1 MLCKLD
7 NYLRSLYRLSGYI
20 AAFFLILVAIFILTG
35 FASRI
40 FGFYIR
46 GLAEYSGY
54 SMAASSFLALAYTF
68 GEKGHIRITLFLEK
82 FKENIKRI
90 LNLWC
95 LFVTTFFINDRIDTG
110 DVIGQS
116 KIDINK
122 NENAGELHNS
132 LMRLGADLLIKSID
146 KIFSSKENIS
156 TKQLEVK
163 NLKAAPKLNKT
174 NCKINWQ
181 DSCINIHNKIRGLS
195 PYPGARSVLDNLNK
209 KIKVIV
215 YKSDYIKEVHNHNSG
230 SIYIEKDKIKIAVAD
245 GYIYPLLIKFE
256 GKKTMDTKSLI
267 NGFNFNKECKM
278 I

>member
-35 FASRI
+35 IASRI

-95 LFVTTFFINDRIDTG
+95 LFITTFFSGFLSYYFIKMLI
-110 DVIGQS
+110 VSI
-116 KIDINK
+116 KF
-122 NENAGELHNS
+122 GERS
-132 LMRLGADLLIKSID
+132 EGADEILIWIPQLSVAIGSTIFFLCVIHNFILLILK
-146 KIFSSKENIS
+146 
-156 TKQLEVK
+156 K
-163 NLKAAPKLNKT
+163 N
-174 NCKINWQ
+174 
-181 DSCINIHNKIRGLS
+181 
-195 PYPGARSVLDNLNK
+195 NL
-209 KIKVIV
+209 
-215 YKSDYIKEVHNHNSG
+215 
-230 SIYIEKDKIKIAVAD
+230 
-245 GYIYPLLIKFE
+245 
-256 GKKTMDTKSLI
+256 
-267 NGFNFNKECKM
+267 
-278 I
+278 